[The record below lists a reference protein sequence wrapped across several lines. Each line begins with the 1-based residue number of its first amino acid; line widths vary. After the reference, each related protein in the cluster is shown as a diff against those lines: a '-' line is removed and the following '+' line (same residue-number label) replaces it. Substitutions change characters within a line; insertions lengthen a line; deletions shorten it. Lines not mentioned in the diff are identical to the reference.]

1 MSEQKLGGFVA
12 ALQSMVDE
20 PGAVKVDLIPGH
32 DATLVEVSC
41 AQSDLRHLIGR
52 GGRTA
57 GALRQILST
66 MSGRMGRRFVL
77 QIVE

>member
-1 MSEQKLGGFVA
+1 MGEQQLGGFVA
-12 ALQSMVDE
+12 AIQSMVDDPE
-20 PGAVKVDLIPGH
+20 AVKVDLVSGH

-41 AQSDLRHLIGR
+41 AQGDLRHLIGR
-52 GGRTA
+52 EGRTA

-66 MSGRMGRRFVL
+66 MSGRIGHRFVL

>member
-1 MSEQKLGGFVA
+1 MSEKLSGFVA
-12 ALQSMVDE
+12 AIQSMVDD
-20 PGAVKVDLIPGH
+20 PGAVKVDLIPGS

-41 AQSDLRHLIGR
+41 AQGDLRHLIGR
-52 GGRTA
+52 GGKTA

-66 MSGRMGRRFVL
+66 MSGRIGRRFVL